1 MKHLKIAIVHEWLE
15 HYGGS
20 ERVLGQ
26 LLACYPQAD
35 VFTVVDFM
43 AEDKRAFLGGRKVT
57 TTFIQHL
64 PFARRCFRQY
74 LQLMPI
80 AIEQLDLS
88 GYDLVISSHHA
99 VAKGVITGPDQ
110 LHISYV
116 HSPMRYAWDMQ
127 AQYLRQSSLDRGFKS
142 LYAKWILHRLR
153 SWDRTSAAGVDIFLA
168 NSCYIARR
176 IRKVYRRNA
185 HVLHPPVAV
194 DRFVPGDG
202 ERDGYLVA
210 SRFVPYKRID
220 LIVEAFAQMPNH
232 RLTVVG
238 DGSGYDLVARM
249 AAQCKNIEL
258 RKPVSEPAL
267 VALMQRARAMV
278 FVAEEDFG
286 ITMVEA
292 QACGTPVIAYGAA
305 GACDIISSDAS
316 AGSTGV
322 LFHEQSVEA
331 IIDAV
336 RRFESLE
343 PAISTELCRAN
354 AMRFSE
360 DSFRSQFRAL
370 VAEHSTHFNNWPESP
385 F

>member
-1 MKHLKIAIVHEWLE
+1 MRHLKIAIVHEWLE

-35 VFTVVDFM
+35 VFAVVDFM
-43 AEDKRAFLGGRKVT
+43 AEDERAFLGGREVT
-57 TTFIQHL
+57 TTFIQYL
-64 PFARRCFRQY
+64 PFARRCFRRY

-127 AQYLRQSSLDRGFKS
+127 AQYLQQSGLDRGLKS
-142 LYAKWILHRLR
+142 LYAKWMLHSLR
-153 SWDRTSAAGVDIFLA
+153 GWDRTSAAGVDVFIA
-168 NSCYIARR
+168 NSSYIARR
-176 IRKVYRRNA
+176 IRKAYRRNA

-202 ERDGYLVA
+202 VRDGYLVV
-210 SRFVPYKRID
+210 SRLVPYKRID

-238 DGSGYDLVARM
+238 DGPGYDVVAGV
-249 AAQCKNIEL
+249 AARCKNIEL
-258 RKPVSEPAL
+258 LKPVSECAL

-278 FVAEEDFG
+278 FAAEEDFG

-292 QACGTPVIAYGAA
+292 QACGTPIIAYGAA

-316 AGSTGV
+316 AESTGV
-322 LFHEQSVEA
+322 LFPKQSVEA
-331 IIDAV
+331 IIEAV
-336 RRFESLE
+336 RRFEALE
-343 PAISTELCRAN
+343 AAMSPQSCRAN

-360 DSFRSQFRAL
+360 NNFRNKFCAL
-370 VAEHSTHFNNWPESP
+370 VAEHEHIVVNRPD
-385 F
+385 